1 MNHDEKELD
10 VAWQSIDATMS
21 LVSMDNIHERNVKTI
36 DAIKAYAEHHAHSII
51 DETDDLKKR
60 IAELEEQR
68 AVFIELV
75 KAQHCK

>member
-1 MNHDEKELD
+1 MKHDKAMLKKLCENCYFGD
-10 VAWQSIDATMS
+10 GDYRDAM
-21 LVSMDNIHERNVKTI
+21 
-36 DAIKAYAEHHAHSII
+36 KAYAEHHAHSII

>member
-1 MNHDEKELD
+1 MNHDEEWLRTEIYNADYELYENMEITLI
-10 VAWQSIDATMS
+10 AAT
-21 LVSMDNIHERNVKTI
+21 NY
-36 DAIKAYAEHHAHSII
+36 AIKLAKTYAEHHAHSII

-75 KAQHCK
+75 KAHHCK